1 MPGNIYQSCQIEVS
15 YFLHIFIAKREV
27 VSSEHFWFQLFI
39 ILPGERMSKRISESK
54 KAVIAWLELIDAG
67 QYTDGWDNTGEIFRD
82 AISCADWEQKI
93 QTVRDKVGAVQN
105 RKESKSFPLKS
116 VEGLPD
122 GDYIVNEFKTV
133 FADGGSLGER
143 VTTVESTDGSA
154 QVIGY
159 YIIWCFIRSVICG
172 DHVKLPAVISRRRS
186 GMLPARYDG
195 VGMLRTLFEWTNTE
209 YFK

>member
-1 MPGNIYQSCQIEVS
+1 
-15 YFLHIFIAKREV
+15 
-27 VSSEHFWFQLFI
+27 
-39 ILPGERMSKRISESK
+39 MSKRISESK
-54 KAVIAWLELIDAG
+54 KAVTTWLELIDAG

-105 RKESKSFPLKS
+105 RNESKSFSLKS

-143 VTTVESTDGSA
+143 VTTVELTDGSA
-154 QVIGY
+154 QVVGY
-159 YIIWCFIRSVICG
+159 YII
-172 DHVKLPAVISRRRS
+172 
-186 GMLPARYDG
+186 
-195 VGMLRTLFEWTNTE
+195 
-209 YFK
+209 